1 MTKATL
7 RTRGA
12 SVDLAAVAVLRF
24 AVTRL
29 ARQLRQEALAD
40 GALTPSKLTALAS
53 VNRLGPIPLGD
64 LAAVERVSAP
74 AISRTVDGLEAAGL
88 VSRQHDPADG
98 RLVRVG
104 VTDAGTRRL
113 EQTRQ
118 RKDALLAQ
126 RISLLAE
133 RDRQRLMA
141 AIPLLQR
148 LLDE

>member
-12 SVDLAAVAVLRF
+12 AVDLAAVAVLRF

-126 RISLLAE
+126 RISLLSE